1 MVALAYSTV
10 HSAPALYC
18 TRRARARWES
28 RPETSY
34 GGVRPQGP
42 HCAGICLGI
51 CWHVDGCEG
60 VLPLIWRGDKHR
72 RVGGFIPI
80 RPYYRSVLYRCLSR
94 AGEYP
99 RARNPVTVFRSLKN
113 LTVVST
119 DSDMCFF
126 LGILSTRSLVR
137 SWRFSLEKSTAD
149 CTDSDG
155 AINSPPCNGLPVGIC
170 VRSLFLHTVR
180 GRVGLTTVFRFV
192 S

>member
-1 MVALAYSTV
+1 MPNAERSFGFRLSLRRKIIFGYMVALAYSTV

-80 RPYYRSVLYRCLSR
+80 RPLYC
-94 AGEYP
+94 
-99 RARNPVTVFRSLKN
+99 
-113 LTVVST
+113 TVVS
-119 DSDMCFF
+119 
-126 LGILSTRSLVR
+126 LGPENIHVLAIPWSSVPCRTLSLRLLSARTRTCVSSWGYYRLV
-137 SWRFSLEKSTAD
+137 L
-149 CTDSDG
+149 
-155 AINSPPCNGLPVGIC
+155 
-170 VRSLFLHTVR
+170 
-180 GRVGLTTVFRFV
+180 
-192 S
+192 

>member
-1 MVALAYSTV
+1 MTSFFFVHWQIRTFRRRQKEGRKREKNEGGRAWVPNAERSFGFRLSLRSKIIFGYMVALAYSTV
-10 HSAPALYC
+10 HRAPALYC

-80 RPYYRSVLYRCLSR
+80 RPLLYRCLSR
-94 AGEYP
+94 AGAYP
-99 RARNPVTVFRSLKN
+99 RARNPVTVFRSL
-113 LTVVST
+113 
-119 DSDMCFF
+119 
-126 LGILSTRSLVR
+126 
-137 SWRFSLEKSTAD
+137 
-149 CTDSDG
+149 
-155 AINSPPCNGLPVGIC
+155 
-170 VRSLFLHTVR
+170 
-180 GRVGLTTVFRFV
+180 
-192 S
+192 